1 MEAMMQTATSQEF
14 NRQASALRQ
23 RATAAPLLITDRGRP
38 AHVLM
43 SYAAYQ
49 ALQGPAQSVA
59 DLLAMPVA
67 DELDGVLQTSLD
79 KARSADL
86 P

>member
-1 MEAMMQTATSQEF
+1 MMQTATSQEF
-14 NRQASALRQ
+14 NRQASALRL

-49 ALQGPAQSVA
+49 ALQGPVQSVA

-67 DELDGVLQTSLD
+67 DELDEVLQASRDL
-79 KARSADL
+79 ARSADL
-86 P
+86 S

>member
-1 MEAMMQTATSQEF
+1 MKTRTSQEF
-14 NRQASALRQ
+14 NRQASALRH
-23 RATAAPLLITDRGRP
+23 RATVEPLPITDRGRP

-67 DELDGVLQTSLD
+67 DELDDVLQRSREM
-79 KARSADL
+79 ARSADL
-86 P
+86 S

>member
-1 MEAMMQTATSQEF
+1 
-14 NRQASALRQ
+14 
-23 RATAAPLLITDRGRP
+23 
-38 AHVLM
+38 M

-67 DELDGVLQTSLD
+67 DELDEVLQTSREM
-79 KARSADL
+79 ARSADL
-86 P
+86 S

>member
-1 MEAMMQTATSQEF
+1 MQTTTSQEF
-14 NRQASALRQ
+14 NRQASALRH
-23 RATAAPLLITDRGRP
+23 RATEEPLLITDRGRP

-49 ALQGPAQSVA
+49 ALQGPAKSVA

-67 DELDGVLQTSLD
+67 DELDDVLQPSREW
-79 KARSADL
+79 ARSADL
-86 P
+86 T

>member
-1 MEAMMQTATSQEF
+1 
-14 NRQASALRQ
+14 
-23 RATAAPLLITDRGRP
+23 
-38 AHVLM
+38 M

-67 DELDGVLQTSLD
+67 DELDEVLQPSRD
-79 KARSADL
+79 WARSADL
-86 P
+86 S

>member
-1 MEAMMQTATSQEF
+1 MQTATSQEF
-14 NRQASALRQ
+14 NRQASALRL

-49 ALQGPAQSVA
+49 ALQGTAQSVA

-67 DELDGVLQTSLD
+67 DQLDEVLQSSRD

-86 P
+86 S